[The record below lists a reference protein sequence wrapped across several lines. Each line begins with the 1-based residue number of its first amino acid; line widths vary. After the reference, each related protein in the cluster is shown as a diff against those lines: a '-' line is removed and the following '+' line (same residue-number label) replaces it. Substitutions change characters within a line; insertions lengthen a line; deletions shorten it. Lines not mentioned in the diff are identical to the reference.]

1 MTKLA
6 AALGGALLLIAPA
19 SGIAAPAAKV
29 APVTDWSKTV
39 VATPQGGIAMGNPKA
54 KVTLVE
60 YGSLTCSHCR
70 DFALA
75 GMKPLVANYV
85 RTGKVRFEF
94 RSFLLNGYDVAA
106 NLIARCNGPRGF
118 FPVAD
123 AMFATQDQWLG
134 TASRLPKERTAALE
148 GLPPEKLLPQM
159 ASLVGLQKIGAAKGV
174 PVARANQCLA
184 NRASADTLI
193 GFAEKA
199 RAEGIRGTP
208 TFFLNGRQL
217 GVNTWPTVEAELKA
231 ALGR

>member
-1 MTKLA
+1 MKQVAWAVAAVLMTA
-6 AALGGALLLIAPA
+6 SASAP
-19 SGIAAPAAKV
+19 AAPAKPAV
-29 APVTDWSKTV
+29 AADWSKTV
-39 VATPQGGIAMGNPKA
+39 VATPEGGIAMGNPKA
-54 KVTLVE
+54 KVQLVE

-75 GMKPLVANYV
+75 GMKPLTANYI
-85 RTGKVRFEF
+85 RTGKVRLEF

-134 TASRLPKERTAALE
+134 TASRLPKDKLAALE

-159 ASLVGLQKIGAAKGV
+159 ATLTGLQKVGASKGI

-184 NRASADTLI
+184 NRASADKLI
-193 GFAEKA
+193 AFAEKA
-199 RAEGIRGTP
+199 RADGIRGTP
-208 TFFLNGRQL
+208 TFFLNGRRL
-217 GVNTWPTVEAELKA
+217 EANTWPTVEAELKA
-231 ALGR
+231 ALAR

>member
-1 MTKLA
+1 MRIIAFAMTASLA
-6 AALGGALLLIAPA
+6 ISAPVA
-19 SGIAAPAAKV
+19 AAPAV
-29 APVTDWSKTV
+29 DWSKTV
-39 VATPQGGIAMGNPKA
+39 VATPEGGVAMGNPKA

-60 YGSLTCSHCR
+60 YGSLTCHHCR

-75 GMKPLVANYV
+75 GMKPLTANYV

-94 RSFLLNGYDVAA
+94 RSYLLNGYDVAA

-118 FPVAD
+118 FPVAE

-134 TASRLPKERTAALE
+134 TASRLPKEKTAALE

-184 NRASADTLI
+184 NRASADKLI
-193 GFAEKA
+193 AFAEKA
-199 RAEGIRGTP
+199 RGEGITGTP
-208 TFFLNGRQL
+208 TFFLNGRRL
-217 GVNTWPTVEAELKA
+217 EVNTWPTVEAELKR
-231 ALGR
+231 ALVR